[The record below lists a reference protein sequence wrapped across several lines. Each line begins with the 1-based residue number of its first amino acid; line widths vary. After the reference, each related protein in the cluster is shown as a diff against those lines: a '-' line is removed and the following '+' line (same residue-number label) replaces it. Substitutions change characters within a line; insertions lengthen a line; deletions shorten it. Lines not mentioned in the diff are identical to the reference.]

1 MESVILIVCL
11 VFLFVT
17 IAGLHLYIMSKISN
31 AQKSVLYGSKTWKD
45 LEKGLICLVCTMLV
59 ILLFSILLTT
69 TFVK

>member
-17 IAGLHLYIMSKISN
+17 IAGLHLYTMSKISN

-45 LEKGLICLVCTMLV
+45 LEKALICVVCTMLV
-59 ILLFSILLTT
+59 VLLFSVLLTT
-69 TFVK
+69 TFK

>member
-11 VFLFVT
+11 VLLFVT
-17 IAGLHLYIMSKISN
+17 IVGLHLYTMSKISD

-59 ILLFSILLTT
+59 ILLFSVLLTA
-69 TFVK
+69 TFK